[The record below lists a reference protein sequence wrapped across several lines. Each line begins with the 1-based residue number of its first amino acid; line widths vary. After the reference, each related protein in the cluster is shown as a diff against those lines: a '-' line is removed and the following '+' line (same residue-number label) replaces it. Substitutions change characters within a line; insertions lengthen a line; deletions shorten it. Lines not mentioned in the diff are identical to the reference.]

1 MDEWI
6 RQAEVWVRQSESWI
20 RQQPPEQ
27 IYVAATV
34 VAVTILLLIVG
45 AVPNLELP
53 MVLTV
58 LKCCI
63 CIENIHSAKEAYRSY
78 VLAYDSHSMK
88 DIFNVHQLDLQMSHY
103 PILSAPLH
111 APTVAIP
118 RKLEWGAATIK
129 KEKKCPFT
137 TVYIS

>member
-1 MDEWI
+1 MNEWI

-63 CIENIHSAKEAYRSY
+63 CIENIHVRWPRNEIGVFNFAAGDCLLVRR
-78 VLAYDSHSMK
+78 
-88 DIFNVHQLDLQMSHY
+88 DIV
-103 PILSAPLH
+103 
-111 APTVAIP
+111 T
-118 RKLEWGAATIK
+118 
-129 KEKKCPFT
+129 
-137 TVYIS
+137 